1 MLVPFDRRG
10 PDGPTPTDKE
20 EPVRLVIRQVTVR
33 GGVTAGRYRA
43 GMRLGV
49 IDIGSNTVHLLVV
62 DAHRGAQPL
71 PATSHKIELRL
82 SEHVSDGGDIDRT
95 GEAAL
100 TEFILECLTVA
111 EDQGVEEVMAFVTSA
126 IREAPNGE
134 DVLGRVRATTG
145 VALQVLSGED
155 EARLTF
161 LAVRRWFGWS
171 SGTLLVVDIGGGSLE
186 LAAGMDEDPDAA
198 VSLPLGAG
206 RLTRDLLPGDPPT
219 AEVIRE
225 ARRTIRLRLAAALRP
240 LAKAGTADRAVG
252 TSKTMRSLARVTG
265 AAPSSDG
272 PYAARRL
279 ERMALASLVT
289 DLGAMTAQQRER
301 LSGVSASRSR
311 QLLAGALVAEAAMD
325 LLDVPRLEICPW
337 ALREGV
343 ILSRLDA
350 MR

>member
-1 MLVPFDRRG
+1 
-10 PDGPTPTDKE
+10 
-20 EPVRLVIRQVTVR
+20 
-33 GGVTAGRYRA
+33 
-43 GMRLGV
+43 MRLGV
-49 IDIGSNTVHLLVV
+49 IDVGSNTVHLLVV

-82 SEHVSDGGDIDRT
+82 SEHVTDSGDIAET

-100 TEFILECLTVA
+100 TGFIRECLKVA

-134 DVLGRVRATTG
+134 DVLTRVRAATG
-145 VALQVLSGED
+145 VALQVLTGED

-161 LAVRRWFGWS
+161 LAARRWFGWS

-198 VSLPLGAG
+198 ISLPLGAG
-206 RLTRDLLPGDPPT
+206 RLTRDLLPGDPPSV
-219 AEVIRE
+219 EVVRE
-225 ARRTIRLRLAAALRP
+225 ARRAIRLRLAAAMRP

-272 PYAARRL
+272 PYAARSL
-279 ERMALASLVT
+279 ERTALASLVA
-289 DLGAMTAQQRER
+289 DLGTMTAQQRER
-301 LSGVSASRSR
+301 LSGVSASRSP

-325 LLDVPRLEICPW
+325 LLGLDRLEICPW